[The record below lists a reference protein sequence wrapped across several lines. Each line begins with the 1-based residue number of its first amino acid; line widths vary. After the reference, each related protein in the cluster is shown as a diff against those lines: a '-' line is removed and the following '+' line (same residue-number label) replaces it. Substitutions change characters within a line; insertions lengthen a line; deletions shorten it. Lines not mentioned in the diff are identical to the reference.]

1 VAKQLTVRQTE
12 NLVKRLLSPTP
23 DAVIVRKDADVARL
37 EHRLSDYFGQ
47 AVKLKKKGA
56 RKGQLIIDYNSFDE
70 LEGVLTRAGFSQ
82 QDRN

>member
-1 VAKQLTVRQTE
+1 MFSNLAKIL
-12 NLVKRLLSPTP
+12 
-23 DAVIVRKDADVARL
+23 
-37 EHRLSDYFGQ
+37 HRLSEYFGQ

-70 LEGVLTRAGFSQ
+70 LEGVLNRAGFSQ

>member
-1 VAKQLTVRQTE
+1 MEGQQTPLIQAAQPRPLIVRQ
-12 NLVKRLLSPTP
+12 
-23 DAVIVRKDADVARL
+23 DADVARL

-47 AVKLKKKGA
+47 AVKIKKNGA
-56 RKGQLIIDYNSFDE
+56 RKGQLVIDYNSFDE